1 LESQPGNLRPA
12 YYVKKTGL
20 HPLVPPEMA
29 KSTVNFD
36 IVCDIGL
43 KLPGV
48 QESTAYGARALKVQG
63 QLLAC
68 IPSNR
73 SAEPDSLVVRVDFDD
88 RTELLAADPDVYY
101 VTDHYVGYSA
111 VLVRL
116 SRVTPDKLRDLLG
129 MAHKFV
135 TRKASPRVSAR
146 KRS

>member
-1 LESQPGNLRPA
+1 MESQPGNLRPA

-20 HPLVPPEMA
+20 HPLVPSKMA

-36 IVCDIGL
+36 IVRDIGL

-48 QESTAYGARALKVQG
+48 QEGTAYGARALKVQG
-63 QLLAC
+63 HLLAC

-73 SAEPDSLVVRVDFDD
+73 SAEPDSLVVRVDSDD
-88 RTELLAADPDVYY
+88 RTELLAAAPDVYY

-116 SRVTPDKLRDLLG
+116 SLITPDALRDLLG

-135 TRKASPRVSAR
+135 TRKASLRVSAR

>member
-1 LESQPGNLRPA
+1 
-12 YYVKKTGL
+12 
-20 HPLVPPEMA
+20 MA

-36 IVCDIGL
+36 IVRDIGL

-116 SRVTPDKLRDLLG
+116 SLITPDTLRDLLG

-135 TRKASPRVSAR
+135 TRKASRRVSAR

>member
-1 LESQPGNLRPA
+1 
-12 YYVKKTGL
+12 L
-20 HPLVPPEMA
+20 HPLVPLNMA
-29 KSTVNFD
+29 KIRVTFD
-36 IVCDIGL
+36 IVRDIGL

-48 QESTAYGARALKVQG
+48 QESTAYGAPALKVQG

-88 RTELLAADPDVYY
+88 RTELLAANPDVYY

-116 SRVTPDKLRDLLG
+116 SRVTPDTLRDLLG

-135 TRKASPRVSAR
+135 TRKASRRVSAR

>member
-1 LESQPGNLRPA
+1 MESQPGNLRPA

-20 HPLVPPEMA
+20 HPLVPPKMA

-36 IVCDIGL
+36 IVRDIGL

>member
-1 LESQPGNLRPA
+1 M
-12 YYVKKTGL
+12 KKTGL
-20 HPLVPPEMA
+20 HPLVPPKMA

-36 IVCDIGL
+36 IVRDIGL

-48 QESTAYGARALKVQG
+48 QESTAYGAPALKVHG

-73 SAEPDSLVVRVDFDD
+73 SAEPDSLVVRVDSYD
-88 RTELLAADPDVYY
+88 RTELLAADQDVYY

-116 SRVTPDKLRDLLG
+116 SLITPDALRDLLG

-135 TRKASPRVSAR
+135 TRKASLRVSAR

>member
-1 LESQPGNLRPA
+1 MRLA

-20 HPLVPPEMA
+20 HPLVPPKMA

-36 IVCDIGL
+36 IVRDIGL
-43 KLPGV
+43 RLPGV
-48 QESTAYGARALKVQG
+48 QESTAYGAPALKVQG

-73 SAEPDSLVVRVDFDD
+73 SAEPDSLVVRVDSDE
-88 RTELLAADPDVYY
+88 RTELLAAAPDVYY

-116 SRVTPDKLRDLLG
+116 SLITPDALRDLLG

>member
-1 LESQPGNLRPA
+1 
-12 YYVKKTGL
+12 
-20 HPLVPPEMA
+20 MA

-36 IVCDIGL
+36 IVRDIGL

-48 QESTAYGARALKVQG
+48 QESTAYGAPALKVHG

-73 SAEPDSLVVRVDFDD
+73 SAEPDSLVVRVDSYD

-116 SRVTPDKLRDLLG
+116 SRVTPDALRDLLG

-135 TRKASPRVSAR
+135 TRKASRRVSAR